1 MKRLSVLTAGV
12 LFLACII
19 SGCAG
24 SKKSSSQTLKARLEI
39 QGICS
44 NYTIKLLEGTL
55 DKSLIEANW
64 TDETTGTAYTDVFG
78 LANPC
83 NFPSSLKK
91 GDEFYFVIDTA
102 KQKDCA
108 VCMAYYPT
116 PQKKLSI
123 KVLPNP

>member
-1 MKRLSVLTAGV
+1 MKLLSLLTTVLLV
-12 LFLACII
+12 SLFSAC
-19 SGCAG
+19 SGT
-24 SKKSSSQTLKARLEI
+24 KKSGSQTLKARLEV

-44 NYTIKLLEGTL
+44 NYTIKLLEGNL

-64 TDETTGTAYTDVFG
+64 TDETTGTAYTNVFG

-83 NFPSSLKK
+83 NFPSGLKK
-91 GDEFYFVIDTA
+91 GDEFYFVIDTS
-102 KQKDCA
+102 KQQDCA

>member
-1 MKRLSVLTAGV
+1 MKLLSLLTTVLLAS
-12 LFLACII
+12 LFSAC
-19 SGCAG
+19 SGT
-24 SKKSSSQTLKARLEI
+24 KKSGSQTLKARLEI

-44 NYTIKLLEGTL
+44 NYTIKLLEGNL
-55 DKSLIEANW
+55 DKSLMETSW
-64 TDETTGTAYTDVFG
+64 TDETTGTAYTNVFG

-91 GDEFYFVIDTA
+91 GDEFYFVIDTS
-102 KQKDCA
+102 KQQDCA

>member
-1 MKRLSVLTAGV
+1 MKLLSVVTSV
-12 LFLACII
+12 LLLSLF
-19 SGCAG
+19 SSCAG
-24 SKKSSSQTLKARLEI
+24 SKKGGSQALKARLEI

-44 NYTIKLLEGTL
+44 NYTIKLLEGSL
-55 DKSLIEANW
+55 NKSLIEASW
-64 TDETTGTAYTDVFG
+64 KDETTGTTYTDVFG

-83 NFPSSLKK
+83 NFPATLKK

-102 KQKDCA
+102 KQQDCA

-123 KVLPNP
+123 KVVPKP

>member
-1 MKRLSVLTAGV
+1 MKLLSLLTTVLLV
-12 LFLACII
+12 SLFSAC
-19 SGCAG
+19 SGT
-24 SKKSSSQTLKARLEI
+24 KKSGSQTLKARLEI

-44 NYTIKLLEGTL
+44 NYTIKLLEGNL
-55 DKSLIEANW
+55 DKSLMETSW
-64 TDETTGTAYTDVFG
+64 TDETTGTAYTNVFG

-91 GDEFYFVIDTA
+91 GDEFYFVIDTS
-102 KQKDCA
+102 KQQDCA